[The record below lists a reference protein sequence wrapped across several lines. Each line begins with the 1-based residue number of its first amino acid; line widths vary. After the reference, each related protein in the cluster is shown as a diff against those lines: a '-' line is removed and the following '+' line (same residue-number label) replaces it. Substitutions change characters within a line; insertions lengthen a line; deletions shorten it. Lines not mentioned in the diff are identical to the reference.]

1 MTAIIATVVVSM
13 VISYF
18 STFCYAVGMTQQDI
32 KAEVIAAMK
41 AKDPV
46 RLSVMRAIS
55 AACTNELVSKE
66 RGPDGVLSED
76 EVMSIISR
84 SAKQH
89 KDSIEQ
95 FKSGGREDLVASEQA
110 ELDILTSLLP
120 VQMSREEIETLVKAK
135 IAEQGVTAE
144 QKNQFMGGLM
154 KELKG
159 RADGT
164 VVKEIVD
171 ASFA

>member
-1 MTAIIATVVVSM
+1 
-13 VISYF
+13 
-18 STFCYAVGMTQQDI
+18 MTQQEI

-41 AKDPV
+41 AKDAV
-46 RLSVMRAIS
+46 KLAVMRALS
-55 AACTNELVSKE
+55 AAITNESVTKG
-66 RGPDGVLSED
+66 RGPTGELTED
-76 EVMSIISR
+76 EIMTLISR

-95 FKSGGREDLVASEQA
+95 FKAGGREDLVASEQA
-110 ELDILTSLLP
+110 ELDILTALLP
-120 VQMSREEIETLVKAK
+120 AQMSREEIVALVTSK

-159 RADGT
+159 KADGS
-164 VVKEIVD
+164 VVKEVVD
-171 ASFA
+171 AAFA

>member
-1 MTAIIATVVVSM
+1 
-13 VISYF
+13 
-18 STFCYAVGMTQQDI
+18 
-32 KAEVIAAMK
+32 MK

-46 RLSVMRAIS
+46 RLAVMRALS
-55 AACTNELVSKE
+55 AACTNELVAKQ
-66 RGPDGVLSED
+66 RGPDGVLTEE
-76 EVMSIISR
+76 EVMGLISR

-95 FKSGGREDLVASEQA
+95 FRAGGREDLVASEQA

-120 VQMSREEIETLVKAK
+120 AQMSREEIESLVKAK

-159 RADGT
+159 RADGAL
-164 VVKEIVD
+164 VKEVVD